1 MNTTT
6 PLYPLARTGLRD
18 HGDLAAAARAAG
30 SPVDAEAHEWVQAV
44 SRPTPAMLAA
54 AERLR
59 QSINQ
64 RRAERQDAVT

>member
-1 MNTTT
+1 MNA
-6 PLYPLARTGLRD
+6 LHKSWLAD
-18 HGDLAAAARAAG
+18 QAAQHAAAA

-44 SRPTPAMLAA
+44 SRPTPEMLAA

-64 RRAERQDAVT
+64 RRAKRQEAT